1 MYSFKSFTQERTA
14 LYEARDTNKKYT
26 EKEVKGVLD
35 RVQVALE
42 GVESA
47 QMTKL
52 AKRYARLEESMA
64 KMKVKHAEL
73 NTVLKGK
80 VQDNFNL
87 EDIVLTRVVDTA
99 QFTLTMAKEIKRAD
113 ETTITVDQKAIIEEL
128 TKLVPY
134 ELQEKIEEITKMYTK
149 TIITAAKEPVAKLS
163 VSKEKIKEGIL
174 DDIAGLAQKMK
185 AVIKDFLGWGKSYDE
200 KLGVL
205 KAKADGKM
213 K

>member
-1 MYSFKSFTQERTA
+1 MYSFKAFTQERTA
-14 LYEARDTNKKYT
+14 LYEARDTTKKYT
-26 EKEVKGVLD
+26 EKEAKGVLD
-35 RVQVALE
+35 RVQVTLE
-42 GVESA
+42 GMESA

-64 KMKVKHAEL
+64 KMKAKHAEL

-87 EDIVLTRVVDTA
+87 EDIVLTRVVETA
-99 QFTLTMAKEIKRAD
+99 QFTLTMAKEIKKAP

-134 ELQEKIEEITKMYTK
+134 ELQEKIEEITKLYTK
-149 TIITAAKEPVAKLS
+149 TIITAAKEPVSKLS
-163 VSKEKIKEGIL
+163 VSKEIKEGIL